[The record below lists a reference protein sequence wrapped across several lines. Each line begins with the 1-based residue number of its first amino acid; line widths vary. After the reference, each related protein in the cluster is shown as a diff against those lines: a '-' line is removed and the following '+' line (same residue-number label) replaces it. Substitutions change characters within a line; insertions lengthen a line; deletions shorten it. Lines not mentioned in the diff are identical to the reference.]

1 MTATQTNTP
10 ARILITG
17 YTGFVGRYLVRA
29 CAEHYPQ
36 AELFGLSNRAPAH
49 PAHAGDSDVSAIH
62 HLQVDISNAGAM
74 RHALDTARPDIV
86 FHLAAQASVAASW
99 SDPATT
105 LLVNAG
111 GAVHLLE
118 GLHAADMHDT
128 RVLLIGSGEQYGV
141 VRPEEN
147 PIAESH
153 PMRPVNPYA
162 VAKAAQDLFGYQYF
176 AAYGLPVI
184 RVRSFNHFGPGQSP
198 AFVIAGFAEQI
209 ARIEAGAAER
219 VLSVGNLK
227 ASRDFLFVDD
237 VVRAY
242 VALADSGR
250 PGAAYNVGSG
260 TPHSIEYILT
270 TLLSLARVPIEV
282 RVDRERFRPTDVP
295 LAYADTALLREHTGW
310 APRHTLEDG
319 LRATLESYRKDH

>member
-17 YTGFVGRYLVRA
+17 YTGFVGRYLVRN
-29 CAEHYPQ
+29 CAERYPQ
-36 AELFGLSNRAPAH
+36 AELFGLSNRAPEH
-49 PAHAGDSDVSAIH
+49 PANAGDAAMSAMSAMSAIH
-62 HLQVDISNAGAM
+62 HLQVDTSDADAM
-74 RHALDTARPDIV
+74 RHALATSRPDIV

-153 PMRPVNPYA
+153 PMLPVNPYA

-176 AAYGLPVI
+176 AAYGLPV
-184 RVRSFNHFGPGQSP
+184 
-198 AFVIAGFAEQI
+198 
-209 ARIEAGAAER
+209 
-219 VLSVGNLK
+219 
-227 ASRDFLFVDD
+227 
-237 VVRAY
+237 
-242 VALADSGR
+242 
-250 PGAAYNVGSG
+250 
-260 TPHSIEYILT
+260 
-270 TLLSLARVPIEV
+270 
-282 RVDRERFRPTDVP
+282 
-295 LAYADTALLREHTGW
+295 
-310 APRHTLEDG
+310 
-319 LRATLESYRKDH
+319 